1 MCVRRGG
8 SGISL
13 SSITMMSFRQSSSK
27 ICPFDKLLIYSAVI
41 CKAKVLIDRSTQE
54 VLRHSLYTERG
65 DPCVS
70 EE

>member
-1 MCVRRGG
+1 
-8 SGISL
+8 
-13 SSITMMSFRQSSSK
+13 MMSFRQSSSK